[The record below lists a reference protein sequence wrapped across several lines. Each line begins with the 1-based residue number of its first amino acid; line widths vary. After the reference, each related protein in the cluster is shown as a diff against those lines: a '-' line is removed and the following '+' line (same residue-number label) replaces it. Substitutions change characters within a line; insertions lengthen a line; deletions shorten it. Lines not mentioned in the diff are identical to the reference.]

1 MIVLG
6 LTGGIAAGK
15 STVSKMLRR
24 LGAKIWDADEASRR
38 VVKPGEDGYEALR
51 LAFGDEIFLPDR
63 TLNRRGL
70 AKMVFGN
77 EEALLKLNRAL
88 HPHIL
93 HDMDVH
99 LARWEKEGVDLA
111 VVDAPLLFETG
122 ADKACDEIWVV
133 SCGVDEQLRRIMARD
148 GLTEEEAAERISH
161 QMADADRRRLATRVI
176 DSLMPL
182 EDEERYIQTLVE
194 ELLHPEDL

>member
-38 VVKPGEDGYEALR
+38 VVRPGEPGYESLR
-51 LAFGDEIFLPDR
+51 LTFGDEIFLPDR

-70 AKMVFGN
+70 AKLVFGN

-93 HDMDVH
+93 NDMDAH
-99 LARWEKEGVDLA
+99 LARWEKENVELA

-122 ADKACDEIWVV
+122 ADRACDEIWVV

-148 GLTEEEAAERISH
+148 GLSEEEAAERIDH
-161 QMADADRRRLATRVI
+161 QMPDSERRRRATRVI

-182 EDEERYIQTLVE
+182 EDEERYVKALVD